1 MHAVVR
7 LNTFDPDKLAA
18 ADLSDF
24 DAAHAAQP
32 GYRGSLVVELEPGR
46 RLVMNLWENEQ
57 YSDAARAALGAQVGR
72 LLDPLMTR
80 PSELL
85 GAGPVI
91 SADLPDSGTT
101 HDDCPLIDPLRDTG
115 G

>member
-7 LNTFDPDKLAA
+7 LNTHDQDKLAA
-18 ADLSDF
+18 ADLSEF
-24 DAAHAAQP
+24 DAAHAAQR

-46 RLVMNLWENEQ
+46 RLVVNLWENEE
-57 YSDAARAALGAQVGR
+57 SSAAARAALGPEVGQ

-91 SADLPDSGTT
+91 SAHLPHERHSS
-101 HDDCPLIDPLRDTG
+101 R
-115 G
+115 